1 VAFILAAAPAMGT
14 GGRGPVGLIIA
25 IPGRTGQGSD
35 MTWPVSPIQAHL
47 CQAESTCGRPSRFR
61 ARLEA
66 ADGRQPVRKSA
77 EACGGHL
84 GDMVQALTMWAR
96 GHHLTEGQLTV
107 LVIDP
112 PFSGPCL
119 LAPADPSG
127 PEIAGFAFS
136 TIRLTE

>member
-1 VAFILAAAPAMGT
+1 VAFILAAALAMGT
-14 GGRGPVGLIIA
+14 GGRGQVGLIIA

-35 MTWPVSPIQAHL
+35 MTWPLSPMEHHV

-84 GDMVQALTMWAR
+84 GDMVQALTIWAR
-96 GHHLTEGQLTV
+96 GHGLTEGQLTV

-112 PFSGPCL
+112 PFDGPCL
-119 LAPADPSG
+119 LARADHSG
-127 PEIAGFAFS
+127 PEMAGFAFS